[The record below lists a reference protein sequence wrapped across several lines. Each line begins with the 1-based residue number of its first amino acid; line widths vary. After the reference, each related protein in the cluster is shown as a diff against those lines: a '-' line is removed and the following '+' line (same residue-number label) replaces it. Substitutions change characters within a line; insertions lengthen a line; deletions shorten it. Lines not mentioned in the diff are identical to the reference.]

1 MRKFVFH
8 RKGHDSRISLI
19 LFKRCRNHFRPS
31 VKPDFFRRAWP
42 AVGVGVRR
50 IPNEKVRLRWTEC
63 NPIVIIYFHNEK
75 IVAPMEMR
83 VAEIAKAHQVEKT
96 EARKIIADADRERIA
111 FIRRFYHQDPENPV
125 HYDLTLNL
133 GELSLATA
141 QAIVLTALHKDFADA
156 C

>member
-1 MRKFVFH
+1 
-8 RKGHDSRISLI
+8 
-19 LFKRCRNHFRPS
+19 
-31 VKPDFFRRAWP
+31 
-42 AVGVGVRR
+42 
-50 IPNEKVRLRWTEC
+50 
-63 NPIVIIYFHNEK
+63 
-75 IVAPMEMR
+75 MEMR